1 MMTQPVQRPW
11 WKEPM
16 VWLIAGL
23 PAIAVVASVT
33 TYFIAANNADTLVN
47 AGYMKEGLAP
57 IKDSAKEE
65 RAESLAIKADLELAN
80 GQARINL
87 TGQLEKRPDSLVLLL
102 IHPTDAGQDTRA
114 VLSSAAPGLYTAPM
128 LVEGHTGKRQWIL
141 ESENQDWR
149 MTGELSLPLNGTLKL
164 GKDSLLNPP

>member
-1 MMTQPVQRPW
+1 MTLPVQRSW

-16 VWLIAGL
+16 VWLVAGL
-23 PAIAVVASVT
+23 PVLAVIASFA
-33 TYFIAANNADTLVN
+33 TYFIAANNTDTLVN

-57 IKDSAKEE
+57 IKDTAKEA
-65 RAESLAIKADLELAN
+65 RAESLAIEANLELAS

-87 TGQLEKRPDSLVLLL
+87 TGRFENLPDSLVLLL
-102 IHPTDAGQDTRA
+102 IHPTDDGQDTRI
-114 VLSSAAPGLYTAPM
+114 VLTSAAPGQYVAPM
-128 LVEGHTGKRQWIL
+128 LVEGHAGKRQWII
-141 ESENQDWR
+141 EPVNQDWR